1 MFPHP
6 SSSCR
11 VLHEALFSGTWLGG
25 EGECFLPS
33 CCALGKDAEHY
44 SGRLSSFLE
53 HELSRLLTGGPQRPQ
68 DRGRRRTEQV
78 GGAAGAGRRC
88 WVGGGPAAG
97 EGPEP
102 LPLTGAGTAQLGLG
116 GAVSANGSVARAEP
130 PRLPASGQ
138 PEGAAALRLART
150 RGCRRA
156 WRVGAGESLASPV
169 SDRASLSETGTR
181 AVCALLGEGLEPRR
195 TWSSFELC
203 VVFSNQSAKI
213 CPESS
218 DTKSPSN
225 PARGYRGT
233 RFVTVGF
240 RLPGSFMMHQIS

>member
-1 MFPHP
+1 M
-6 SSSCR
+6 
-11 VLHEALFSGTWLGG
+11 EAPREQAGDAGLVVGPRPGKARNLYRSQVREQLNLVWAVRSQPMGAWLG
-25 EGECFLPS
+25 PS
-33 CCALGKDAEHY
+33 PLG
-44 SGRLSSFLE
+44 SQPLV
-53 HELSRLLTGGPQRPQ
+53 SRK
-68 DRGRRRTEQV
+68 
-78 GGAAGAGRRC
+78 
-88 WVGGGPAAG
+88 
-97 EGPEP
+97 
-102 LPLTGAGTAQLGLG
+102 GL
-116 GAVSANGSVARAEP
+116 
-130 PRLPASGQ
+130 
-138 PEGAAALRLART
+138 